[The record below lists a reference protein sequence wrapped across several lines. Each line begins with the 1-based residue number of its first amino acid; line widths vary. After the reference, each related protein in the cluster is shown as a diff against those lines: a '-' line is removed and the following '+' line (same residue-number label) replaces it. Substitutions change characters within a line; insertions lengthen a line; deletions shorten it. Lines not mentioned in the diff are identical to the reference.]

1 LDKWDVENGIRTE
14 LDAIHIRRGAHLVG
28 DFVSASNDLDG
39 IRIEDDDLERF
50 RGVWIFRS
58 VDECVPIEIERDAN
72 LGDDAIDS
80 ERGLS
85 RRWHEEPGWFRSS
98 RTIGA
103 ALSIIANVGVDRK
116 CR

>member
-1 LDKWDVENGIRTE
+1 VPT
-14 LDAIHIRRGAHLVG
+14 
-28 DFVSASNDLDG
+28 SNDLDR
-39 IRIEDDDLERF
+39 IRIEDDDFEGF
-50 RGVWIFRS
+50 RRVWIFWR
-58 VDECVPIEIERDAN
+58 VDVCVPVKIERDAN
-72 LGDDAIDS
+72 LRDDAVDS

-85 RRWHEEPGWFRSS
+85 RGWHEEPGWFRSS